1 MLWIKRNLVLV
12 VGGAVSLGLLGY
24 AVFFLWTQYRA
35 DKEVQDQL
43 NAEAAEFDRFDTL
56 PFYPSQQ
63 NIATAKAETEK
74 VNAYLGKAR
83 GTFKPSPTPNVN
95 MRDLKNLLD
104 TAIFELTKKA
114 ESTGVALPARYTF
127 SFEQQ
132 TKLMTFQAASVRPL
146 AEQLAE
152 VRAFC
157 PIFFDAKINRL
168 EAIRRYRVSTDDP
181 TSSTDYLE
189 QKPGTNALTKTVFVP
204 YEVTF
209 HSFTPEL
216 AAAIEGLMRH
226 GFIVRALA
234 VEPAPPPPVGLA
246 EATPT
251 PTPGYT
257 PLLPTYP
264 SSAAPSSMSPE
275 MRARYGLG
283 GGDPYGRDRYGRPG
297 AGGSSSMSR
306 EMQDRYGLMHRPQA
320 PAPTPAPA
328 AVRPVVA
335 TGAKG
340 LTTVLDEKL
349 LRFTVRFD
357 AMRQAK

>member
-56 PFYPSQQ
+56 PFYPSKQ

-83 GTFKPSPTPNVN
+83 GTFKPIAAPNVN

-114 ESTGVALPARYTF
+114 DSTGVALPARYTF

-157 PIFFDAKINRL
+157 PVFFDAKINRL

-181 TSSTDYLE
+181 TSSSDYLD
-189 QKPGTNALTKTVFVP
+189 QKPVTNALTKAVFVP

-209 HSFTPEL
+209 ESFTPEL
-216 AAAIEGLMRH
+216 GATVEGLMRH
-226 GFIVRALA
+226 GFIVRALSI
-234 VEPAPPPPVGLA
+234 EPAPPQPLALA
-246 EATPT
+246 EATPAG
-251 PTPGYT
+251 PTGFT
-257 PLLPTYP
+257 PLLPTYQNP
-264 SSAAPSSMSPE
+264 AAPLSPAS
-275 MRARYGLG
+275 R
-283 GGDPYGRDRYGRPG
+283 YGRDP
-297 AGGSSSMSR
+297 M
-306 EMQDRYGLMHRPQA
+306 MD
-320 PAPTPAPA
+320 
-328 AVRPVVA
+328 
-335 TGAKG
+335 
-340 LTTVLDEKL
+340 
-349 LRFTVRFD
+349 
-357 AMRQAK
+357 

>member
-257 PLLPTYP
+257 PLLPAYP
-264 SSAAPSSMSPE
+264 SSAAPSSMNPY
-275 MRARYGLG
+275 ARNAMQ
-283 GGDPYGRDRYGRPG
+283 DRYGRPG
-297 AGGSSSMSR
+297 AGGKDSSMSPQMM
-306 EMQDRYGLMHRPQA
+306 ERYGLMHRPPA

>member
-24 AVFFLWTQYRA
+24 AVFFLWTQYGA
-35 DKEVQDQL
+35 DKAIQDQL
-43 NAEAAEFDRFDTL
+43 NGEAQEFDRFDTL
-56 PFYPSQQ
+56 PFYPSKQ

-74 VNAYLGKAR
+74 VNAYLAKAR
-83 GTFKPSPTPNVN
+83 GTFKPIAAPNVN

-114 ESTGVALPARYTF
+114 DSMGVALPARYTF

-132 TKLMTFQAASVRPL
+132 TKLMTFQAASVHPL

-157 PIFFDAKINRL
+157 PVFFDAKINRL

-226 GFIVRALA
+226 GFIVRALT

-251 PTPGYT
+251 PTPGFT
-257 PLLPTYP
+257 PLLPAYP
-264 SSAAPSSMSPE
+264 SSAAPSGMSPE
-275 MRARYGLG
+275 MRARYGL
-283 GGDPYGRDRYGRPG
+283 DPYGRDRYGRPG
-297 AGGSSSMSR
+297 TTGGKDAMA
-306 EMQDRYGLMHRPQA
+306 ERYGMMHRPPA

-328 AVRPVVA
+328 AVRPVA